1 MELPKSKILFV
12 IPSLEAGGGEKSLVN
27 LLNTIDYNKY
37 AVDLVLFKNAGIFL
51 KAIPSQVTILPINGA
66 YKNFVKPIKSSILSF
81 IKQGKIGMAISRIL
95 FTINNSLEK
104 NSGKAEQ
111 KGWNHIRKSI
121 TPIATQYDAA
131 IGFLEKSSIYFIVD
145 CVNAKKKIGFIHNDY
160 TKLNLNADFDATY
173 FRKLN
178 AIATVSEECA
188 TVLKSVFPSEKDKVS
203 VIYNIVSTSL
213 IQKMAEEQITLDTS
227 KPIVLSIGRLHPQK
241 GFDMAIEAAKILK
254 DTCVSFQWIVIG
266 EGSERK
272 ALELKIAKYSL
283 ENDFQLI
290 GLRENPYPYLK
301 AATIYAQPSRY
312 EGKSIAIDEA
322 KIMQKPILVTNFT
335 TAKDQI
341 NHQSN
346 GWITEFDEKQLAKD
360 IAYLLQNKTV
370 QEELSLNLSK
380 ENLSTESEILKLYS
394 LLNG

>member
-1 MELPKSKILFV
+1 LELPKSKILFV

-37 AVDLVLFKNAGIFL
+37 DVDLVLFKNAGIFL

-111 KGWNHIRKSI
+111 KGWKYIRKSI
-121 TPIATQYDAA
+121 TPVTTQYDAA
-131 IGFLEKSSIYFIVD
+131 IGFLEKSSIYFVVD
-145 CVNAKKKIGFIHNDY
+145 CVNARKKIGFIHNDY
-160 TKLNLNADFDATY
+160 TKLDLNADFDAPY

-188 TVLKSVFPSEKDKVS
+188 AVLKSVFPSEKDKVS

-213 IQKMAEEQITLDTS
+213 IQKMAEEEITIDTS

-241 GFDMAIEAAKILK
+241 GFDMALEAAKILK
-254 DTCVSFQWIVIG
+254 DTGVSFQWIVIG
-266 EGSERK
+266 EGPEREV
-272 ALELKIAKYSL
+272 LELKIAKYDL
-283 ENDFQLI
+283 QNNFQLI

-301 AATIYAQPSRY
+301 VATIYAQPSRY

-322 KIMQKPILVTNFT
+322 KIMQKPIVVTNFT

-341 NHQSN
+341 NHQNN

>member
-37 AVDLVLFKNAGIFL
+37 DVDLVLFKNAGIFL

-111 KGWNHIRKSI
+111 KGWKYIRKSI
-121 TPIATQYDAA
+121 TPVTTQYDAA
-131 IGFLEKSSIYFIVD
+131 IGFLEKSSIYFVVD
-145 CVNAKKKIGFIHNDY
+145 CVNARKKIGFIHNDY
-160 TKLNLNADFDATY
+160 TKLDLNADFDAPY

-188 TVLKSVFPSEKDKVS
+188 AVLKSVFPSEKDKVS

-213 IQKMAEEQITLDTS
+213 IQKMAEEEITIDTS

-241 GFDMAIEAAKILK
+241 GFDMALEAAKILK
-254 DTCVSFQWIVIG
+254 DTGVSFQWIVIG
-266 EGSERK
+266 EGPEREV
-272 ALELKIAKYSL
+272 LELKIAKYDL
-283 ENDFQLI
+283 QNNFQLI

-301 AATIYAQPSRY
+301 VATIYAQPSRY

-322 KIMQKPILVTNFT
+322 KIMQKPIVVTNFT

-341 NHQSN
+341 NHQNN

>member
-27 LLNTIDYNKY
+27 LLNTIDYNNY
-37 AVDLVLFKNAGIFL
+37 DVDLVLFKNAGIFL
-51 KAIPSQVTILPINGA
+51 KAIPSQVTILPINGD
-66 YKNFVKPIKSSILSF
+66 YTNFTKSIKSSVLSF
-81 IKQGKIGMAISRIL
+81 VKQGKIGMAISRIL

-104 NSGKAEQ
+104 NSGISEQ
-111 KGWNHIRKSI
+111 KGWKHIRKSI
-121 TPIATQYDAA
+121 TPITTQYDAA
-131 IGFLEKSSIYFIVD
+131 VGFLEKSSIYFIVD

-160 TKLNLNADFDATY
+160 TKLNLNADFDAPY
-173 FRKLN
+173 FRKLS

-188 TVLKSVFPSEKDKVS
+188 SVLKSIFPSEKDKVS

-254 DTCVSFQWIVIG
+254 ENAVSFQWIVIG
-266 EGSERK
+266 EGAERK
-272 ALELKIAKYSL
+272 TLELKIEKYNL
-283 ENDFQLI
+283 KNDFQLI

-301 AATIYAQPSRY
+301 AATLYAQPSRY

-341 NHQSN
+341 SHQKN
-346 GWITEFDEKQLAKD
+346 GWMTAFDENELAKD
-360 IAYLLQNKTV
+360 LTYLLQNKTV